1 MHLASILLM
10 TFCLATS
17 FAAEKK
23 NRAIEDTMITDG
35 VESIFK
41 YVPDYSNLKGE
52 LVKLRPGSTVYVIDK
67 IPIPHKLGGKDDDLF
82 LKVKTPEGIEGYI
95 WLDVLITKKQYHQ
108 HQDSLK
114 LWSQIPQLSYKN
126 LIGTTYFKNSEL
138 PVELYSGEFVS
149 TGEKNLYGIISV
161 SNKYNGNFSYLFF
174 VIEDKQKGDGLKIL
188 DIVPLSA
195 TSFKN
200 GASLWFKQC
209 ECKDKSKDCSDVV
222 AIYHHDD
229 AMVTKNILVKPD
241 KAWRPNYTTK
251 KLEPIPPESVK
262 CGSMAS
268 EEDDEGGP

>member
-1 MHLASILLM
+1 M

-23 NRAIEDTMITDG
+23 YRAIEDTMITDG
-35 VESIFK
+35 VESIYK

-52 LVKLRPGSTVYVIDK
+52 LVKLRPGSILYVIDK
-67 IPIPHKLGGKDDDLF
+67 IPILHKLGGKDNDLF
-82 LKVKTPEGIEGYI
+82 LKVKTPEGVEGYI

-114 LWSQIPQLSYKN
+114 LWSQIPQPSYKN

-138 PVELYSGEFVS
+138 PVELFSGEFIS

-161 SNKYNGNFSYLFF
+161 SNRYNGNYSYLFF
-174 VIEDKQKGDGLKIL
+174 VIEDKIKGDGLKIL
-188 DIVPLSA
+188 DIIPLNPA
-195 TSFKN
+195 AFKK
-200 GASLWFKQC
+200 GSSLWFKQC
-209 ECKDKSKDCSDVV
+209 KCQSKSGDCSDVV
-222 AIYHHDD
+222 AIYFHNDSM
-229 AMVTKNILVKPD
+229 ATKNIMVKPD

-251 KLEPIPPESVK
+251 KLEAIPPESVK

-268 EEDDEGGP
+268 EEGDAGGP